1 MSIRMGG
8 TGSEGC
14 KKGLDQS
21 IHQKKKFGHKK
32 FDGYFYK
39 IEHTHTHTK
48 ASLDV
53 DSNFRCVFTSV
64 KMKYGIVF

>member
-21 IHQKKKFGHKK
+21 IHPKKLDTKNLTDIFIKLN
-32 FDGYFYK
+32 
-39 IEHTHTHTK
+39 THTK